1 LKVVGNNPL
10 TPYIAVNGRLKLMQL
25 QGKQERQNG
34 VVFFICK
41 LPPED
46 MQIRPTFSIAI
57 VGLEPSFPMIPGLS
71 M

>member
-1 LKVVGNNPL
+1 
-10 TPYIAVNGRLKLMQL
+10 M
-25 QGKQERQNG
+25 GKG

-46 MQIRPTFSIAI
+46 MQIRPKFSMEI
-57 VGLEPSFPMIPGLS
+57 VGLEPRFPMIPGLS

>member
-1 LKVVGNNPL
+1 VKVVGCSCKESKKDK
-10 TPYIAVNGRLKLMQL
+10 TM
-25 QGKQERQNG
+25 GKG

-46 MQIRPTFSIAI
+46 MKIRQFSMEI

-71 M
+71 INQ